1 MKHRS
6 ILTLAAVALALISCT
21 QGQKS
26 PATPSFDEVL
36 QSRRSVRSYDASK
49 TISEAEIREVVAAA
63 QEAPSWINYEP
74 TKFYVAITPG
84 KIEEVKGAVG
94 RNRERLEGV
103 SALIVTTFE
112 NSKSGFVDGN
122 QVDPIGDMWGAH
134 DCGLATSYFI
144 LKARSMGFDTLIMGG
159 RNAEELRTIFSIPEN
174 ETVMAVVALGYR
186 KDEPKRPERREIDEI
201 LKFF

>member
-1 MKHRS
+1 MKYRS

-21 QGQKS
+21 QGQKA

-74 TKFYVAITPG
+74 TKFYVAITPE